1 MARTVTKVGMG
12 CLMLLCLMGP
22 YLAGQERAQDRR
34 KSLDPKTET
43 TDDPR
48 RIPVPPGPRGPE
60 GVIVLKGG
68 RIFDGTGALVREGT
82 IVIRRNK
89 IEKIL
94 PAGGTDWPQEAR
106 VIDVTG
112 KTVLPGLIDAHTHV
126 DYSEPE
132 TPTGMETSEADA
144 MLRAVERARFFLE
157 CGITSIRDVGSLHNV
172 PFRLKEWVSEN
183 RVPAP
188 RIFPAGAFITAT
200 GGHGA
205 EGIDPDVLVPKSTR
219 VAEGPDQW
227 RQAVREQF
235 TRGADLIKVG
245 SHFSREEVKAAVE
258 EAHALGLKVACD
270 AETFYIQWA
279 VEAGI
284 DVIEHP
290 LPRTDETIE
299 LMARKG
305 TESVPTLVPYSYI
318 FDQYGGYFGSTSR
331 RFTFSK
337 EANLEVL
344 RRMKRAGIK
353 MGIGTDLV
361 TDWFRYLPIPYITE
375 LKYFVQAGYSI
386 TEALVAATKTNSEIL
401 DMSDKLGTLE
411 PGKLADVAV
420 FEGKPDMNLDDLA
433 KVDIVIRDG
442 YLVVKGGEVVIPRHI
457 PVTPPQAK
465 KAGVFRSG
473 SGNAPST

>member
-1 MARTVTKVGMG
+1 MPKMTRIAGTLWT
-12 CLMLLCLMGP
+12 LLLCLTGLSTFP
-22 YLAGQERAQDRR
+22 QERAQDRR
-34 KSLDPKTET
+34 AWIDPKTPT

-48 RIPVPPGPRGPE
+48 RIPVPPGPRGLE
-60 GVIVLKGG
+60 GVIVLRGG
-68 RIFDGTGALVREGT
+68 RIFDGTGTPARPGT
-82 IVIRRNK
+82 LVIRRNL
-89 IEKIL
+89 IEKVL
-94 PAGGTDWPQEAR
+94 PAGVVDWPKDAR
-106 VIDVTG
+106 VIDVDG
-112 KTVLPGLIDAHTHV
+112 KTVMPGLIDAHTHI

-132 TPTGMETSEADA
+132 TPMLMDVSEADA

-157 CGITSIRDVGSLHNV
+157 CGITSIRDVGSLPDV
-172 PFRLKEWVSEN
+172 SFRLKEWVGRN

-188 RIFPAGAFITAT
+188 RIFAAGAFITST
-200 GGHGA
+200 GGHSA
-205 EGIDPDVLVPKSTR
+205 EGLDPDKPVPANTR

-235 TRGADLIKVG
+235 DRGADLIKIG

-258 EAHALGLKVACD
+258 EAHALGLKVGCD

-279 VEAGI
+279 VEAGV

-290 LPRTDETIE
+290 LPRTDETIR
-299 LMARKG
+299 LMAQMG
-305 TESVPTLVPYSYI
+305 TEAVPTLVPYAII
-318 FDQYGGYFGSTSR
+318 FDEWGGYYGSTSR

-361 TDWFRYLPIPYITE
+361 TNWFRYLPTPYITE
-375 LKYFVQAGYSI
+375 LTNFVQAGYTIS
-386 TEALVAATKTNSEIL
+386 EALVTATRTNSEIL

-420 FEGKPDMNLDDLA
+420 FDGKPDENLNDLA
-433 KVDIVIRDG
+433 KVDVVIRDG
-442 YLVVKGGEVVIPRHI
+442 YLVVKGGDVLIPRHI
-457 PVTPPQAK
+457 PVIPPRPK
-465 KAGVFRSG
+465 K
-473 SGNAPST
+473 

>member
-1 MARTVTKVGMG
+1 MKDLFKKLGVSGII
-12 CLMLLCLMGP
+12 LMILTGLF
-22 YLAGQERAQDRR
+22 AFSQEKAQDRR
-34 KSLDPKTET
+34 KSLDSQTPT

-48 RIPVPPGPRGPE
+48 HIPIPPGPRGPD
-60 GVIVLKGG
+60 GVIVLRGG
-68 RIFDGTGALVREGT
+68 RIFDGTGAPARPGT
-82 IVIRRNK
+82 VVIRRNK

-94 PAGGTDWPQEAR
+94 PAGAVDWPKEAR
-106 VIDVTG
+106 VIDVNG
-112 KTVLPGLIDAHTHV
+112 KTIMPGLIDAHTHI
-126 DYSEPE
+126 DYNEPE
-132 TPTGMETSEADA
+132 TPIFMDVSEADA
-144 MLRAVERARFFLE
+144 MLRAVERARFYLE
-157 CGITSIRDVGSLHNV
+157 CGITSIRDVGSHGLV
-172 PFRLKEWVSEN
+172 PFRLKAWVSEN

-188 RIFPAGAFITAT
+188 RIFAAGAFITAT

-205 EGIDPDVLVPKSTR
+205 EGEEPGLLMPIGTR

-235 TRGADLIKVG
+235 NRGADLIKIG

-279 VEAGI
+279 VEAGV

-290 LPRTDETIE
+290 LPRTDETIQ
-299 LMARKG
+299 LIAQKG
-305 TESVPTLVPYSYI
+305 TESVPTLVPYAYI
-318 FDQYGGYFGSTSR
+318 FDQLGGYFGSTSR

-361 TDWFRYLPIPYITE
+361 TNWFRYLPLPYITE
-375 LKYFVQAGYSI
+375 LKSFVQAGYTI
-386 TEALVAATKTNSEIL
+386 PEALVAATKTNSEIL
-401 DMSDKLGTLE
+401 DMADKLGTLE
-411 PGKLADVAV
+411 PGKLADVILLD
-420 FEGKPDMNLDDLA
+420 GQPDVNLDDLA

-442 YLVVKGGEVVIPRHI
+442 YLVVKGGEVVIPRHV
-457 PVTPPQAK
+457 PVVPPQPK
-465 KAGVFRSG
+465 K
-473 SGNAPST
+473 